1 MIMTTKIGANVIGA
15 KDGEICSFSL
25 IANWSLPRPIKSFRC
40 YDNKNMNKNIN
51 KNAKTPI
58 KLNNIH
64 VRNEYYSQRSQ
75 HGKTNQ

>member
-1 MIMTTKIGANVIGA
+1 MTTKIGANVIGA

-25 IANWSLPRPIKSFRC
+25 IANWSLPRPINCLHC
-40 YDNKNMNKNIN
+40 YDNKNMN